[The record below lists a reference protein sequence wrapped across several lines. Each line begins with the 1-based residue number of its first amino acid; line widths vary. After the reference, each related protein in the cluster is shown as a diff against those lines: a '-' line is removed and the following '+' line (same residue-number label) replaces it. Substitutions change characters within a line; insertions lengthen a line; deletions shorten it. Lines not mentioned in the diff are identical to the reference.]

1 MLKSG
6 YLANNVVMVS
16 ICHTDKIIKKYEKVL
31 DKIFKEISDLNM
43 NKITKSK
50 KFKNA
55 FQGFYR
61 LN

>member
-1 MLKSG
+1 M
-6 YLANNVVMVS
+6 ANNVVMVS